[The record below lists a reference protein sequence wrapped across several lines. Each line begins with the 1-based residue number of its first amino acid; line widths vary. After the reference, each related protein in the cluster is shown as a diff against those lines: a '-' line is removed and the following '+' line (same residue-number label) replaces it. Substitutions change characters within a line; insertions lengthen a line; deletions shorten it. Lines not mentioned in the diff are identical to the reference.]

1 MPLLLGNTASGNN
14 AIAFIT
20 INNTSGSAV
29 SNHVVPVT
37 IPYNSRFTSNFNNLN
52 FFLSGT
58 NVQHWVGHH
67 VTSTSAQVYLKV
79 ATLPTGV
86 SQIAVETSSTSLS
99 SNTSM
104 FNVFTDFPTTSIPS
118 GWEIVSNGANRLTDA
133 GLTQG
138 EIDSI
143 NNYTITPGA
152 LTLCVAG
159 GGPVSILTTTSDV
172 GVNVAV
178 DTKATLVED
187 TFGVSGWGAIWEVGL
202 HGQPV
207 KNNILLKNGIKYRWD
222 ARYTT
227 VWMGFVTSY
236 SRTTGPSGV
245 ATVTIS
251 QATKRPH
258 GRTIVV
264 GDEFT
269 WTVPD
274 PSWSLNTANNVVYNV
289 TNKQLTSKI
298 VTLTTSAPHGLLVD
312 DPVTVSGVDVL
323 VNGGYRVRTVPS
335 STTFTYS
342 VNTTSTIAST
352 SSSGGTVTQ
361 GGVTKVKTV
370 SYSGDNVTIT
380 YDNPGQTAVSTT
392 SYTNAFPTFYHFNV
406 WLKNHQ
412 SYLDGPYGG
421 VYAANGL
428 ATNNGG
434 WNNYDADLYQDGN
447 GSQELTLANG
457 TPVMRGAP
465 SPAVWS
471 LRYSNSNYRPY
482 VNNTF
487 TGRSYTVGTITKYVV
502 YTSLDANL
510 AYITTSGPHGLK
522 VGDTVTVAG
531 VGSPYNGTWTVYTC
545 PTGSQFTFVRTNA
558 NVAGVAPTNPLT
570 TSVTY
575 TDTTRGL
582 NGKALIASHIG
593 AAVLNWV
600 AVYNVPS
607 NVSDPIYALAG

>member
-14 AIAFIT
+14 AVAFIT

-37 IPYNSRFTSNFNNLN
+37 IPYNSKFTSNFNNLN
-52 FFLSGT
+52 FFLGGT
-58 NVQHWVGHH
+58 SVQHWVGHH

-79 ATLPTGV
+79 ATLPTGT
-86 SQIAVETSSTSLS
+86 SQISVETSSTSLS

-104 FNVFTDFPTTSIPS
+104 FNVFTDFPTTSMPS

-133 GLTQG
+133 GLTEG
-138 EIDSI
+138 EVTNI

-152 LTLCVAG
+152 LTLCVNG

-178 DTKATLVED
+178 DTKATLAED
-187 TFGVSGWGAIWEVGL
+187 TLGVSGWGAIWEVGL

-207 KNNILLKNGIKYRWD
+207 KNNILIKNGIKYRWD
-222 ARYTT
+222 ARPSPNY
-227 VWMGFVTSY
+227 MGLVTSY
-236 SRTTGPSGV
+236 SRTAGVSGV

-251 QATKRPH
+251 QAEKRPY

-274 PSWSLNTANNVVYNV
+274 STWSSNTSNSVLYNV
-289 TNKQLTSKI
+289 TNKQLISKI
-298 VTLTTSAPHGLLVD
+298 VTLTTSVPHGYIVD
-312 DPVTVSGVDVL
+312 DSVTVAGVDAL
-323 VNGGYRVRTVPS
+323 VNGTYRVRTVPS
-335 STTFTYS
+335 STTFTYA
-342 VNTTSTIAST
+342 VNTVSTIASI

-361 GGVTKVKTV
+361 GGLIKVKTV

-392 SYTNAFPTFYHFNV
+392 TYTNAYPTRYFFNV
-406 WLKNHQ
+406 WRKNHQ
-412 SYLDGPYGG
+412 DFLDGPYGG
-421 VYAANGL
+421 SYVANGI
-428 ATNNGG
+428 TNGAG
-434 WNNYDADLYQDGN
+434 WNNFDSDIYKDGN
-447 GSQELTLANG
+447 SSQEMSLADG
-457 TPVMRGAP
+457 SPVWRGAP
-465 SPAVWS
+465 SPEVWS
-471 LRYSNSNYRPY
+471 LRYSNNTYKPY

-487 TGRSYTVGTITKYVV
+487 TGRSFTVGTLTRYVTA
-502 YTSLDANL
+502 TSLDANI
-510 AYITTSGPHGLK
+510 AYISTSGPHGLK
-522 VGDTVTVAG
+522 VGDTVTVSG
-531 VGSPYNGTWTVYTC
+531 VGAPYNGTWVVYQV
-545 PTGSQFTFVRTNA
+545 PSGAQFTFQRTNA
-558 NVAGVAPTNPLT
+558 NLAGVNTPNPTA

-575 TDTTRGL
+575 TDTTRGV

-593 AAVLNWV
+593 AATLNWV

-607 NVSDPIYALAG
+607 NVSDPIYALAV